1 MTALSSDSA
10 ISLRLSEEQQ
20 AAPQAE
26 TSIDVDNGD
35 GMSDAGY
42 ETDSIGTASSSLA
55 SSVRDYVFENG
66 RRYHR
71 FHEGSYNFPND
82 DSEQDREDLAHA
94 LIASFCH
101 RLHFAPIGAN
111 PQNILDMGTGT
122 GMWAIDSESASELGR
137 DPG

>member
-35 GMSDAGY
+35 GISDAGY
-42 ETDSIGTASSSLA
+42 ETDSIGTASLSLV
-55 SSVRDYVFENG
+55 SSVRDYIFENG
-66 RRYHR
+66 RRYYR
-71 FHEGSYNFPND
+71 FYEGSYNFPNN

-111 PQNILDMGTGT
+111 PQNILNIGTGT
-122 GMWAIDSESASELGR
+122 GMWAIDSESTSELGR